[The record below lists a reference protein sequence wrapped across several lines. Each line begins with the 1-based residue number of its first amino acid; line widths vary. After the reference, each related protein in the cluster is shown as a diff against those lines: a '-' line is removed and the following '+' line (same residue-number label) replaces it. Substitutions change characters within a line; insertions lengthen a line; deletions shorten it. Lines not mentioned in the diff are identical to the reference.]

1 MYAIGNTTGAGVLVH
16 NIFQLNMNAPFVQLE
31 RLQIVWNLRITKNF
45 TSGLVVLM
53 IVVVKVAILIVV
65 DFALP

>member
-1 MYAIGNTTGAGVLVH
+1 
-16 NIFQLNMNAPFVQLE
+16 MNASFVQLE
-31 RLQIVWNLRITKNF
+31 RLQIVRNLRITKYF
-45 TSGLVVLM
+45 TSGLVVLV